1 MNPRPLRVLDLF
13 SGIGGFSLGLERAG
27 MKTVAFCEIDPFCR
41 KVLAKHWPEVPIYE
55 DIRQLTVHVLE
66 RDGIKPSVL
75 AAGFPCQDVSRA
87 GGKAGIDGE
96 RTGLWRE
103 VARLVGELRPRWCVL
118 ENVEGLLDGEGMARV
133 LGDLATLGYDAD
145 WGCVDAS
152 YVGAPHKRSRVFIV
166 AYPSGIRQQ
175 EQGHAWANACREPP
189 RRNWQTTDAVDALR
203 RGTVPVLC
211 REHDGIPHRMDRLT
225 ALGNAIVPA
234 VAELVARSI
243 MQVNYD

>member
-1 MNPRPLRVLDLF
+1 VRVLSLF
-13 SGIGGFSLGLERAG
+13 AGIGGMDIGLERAG
-27 MKTVAFCEIDPFCR
+27 MTVVAQCEIDPFCR
-41 KVLAKHWPEVPIYE
+41 AVLKKHWKVPIYE
-55 DIRQLTVHVLE
+55 DVRELTASVLE
-66 RDGIKPSVL
+66 RDGIACDLL

-87 GGKAGIDGE
+87 GSKAGIEGG

-103 VARLVGELRPRWCVL
+103 VARLVGELGPRWCLL

-166 AYPSGIRQQ
+166 AYPAGVGQQ
-175 EQGHAWANACREPP
+175 EPRHAWAHACREPP
-189 RRNWQTTDAVDALR
+189 RSPWKATDAVDALR

-211 REHDGIPHRMDRLT
+211 REHDGVSRRLERLT
-225 ALGNAIVPA
+225 ALGNAVVPA
-234 VAELVARSI
+234 AAELVGRAI
-243 MQVNYD
+243 IQAEAA

>member
-1 MNPRPLRVLDLF
+1 MRVLDLF

-27 MKTVAFCEIDPFCR
+27 MTTVAFCEIEPFCR
-41 KVLAKHWPEVPIYE
+41 AVLRKHWPEVPIYE
-55 DIRQLTVHVLE
+55 DIRTLSADVLE
-66 RDGIKPSVL
+66 RDGIACGLL

-87 GGKAGIDGE
+87 GSKAGIDGG

-103 VARLVGELRPRWCVL
+103 VARLVGELRPRWCLL

-152 YVGAPHKRSRVFIV
+152 YVGAPHKRTRVFIIAHPASV
-166 AYPSGIRQQ
+166 GQSQP
-175 EQGHAWANACREPP
+175 GHAWADACREPP
-189 RRNWQTTDAVDALR
+189 RGPWKTTDAIDALR

-211 REHDGIPHRMDRLT
+211 REHDGISNRVERLT

-234 VAELVARSI
+234 AAELVGRSI
-243 MQVNYD
+243 MRAQHE